1 MGDFFFDYSKTRE
14 SERDYPKY
22 NYDKALRT
30 HCDHFAN
37 YLMWSPRANPQ
48 YAAACKKLV
57 DDYKNASDKTRT
69 KLWVE
74 QKEKFDG
81 IVNNPRVGQLI
92 PKEYWADFDDLIGSD
107 CKVCS
112 HQHMIFAQ
120 ARMLEIL
127 EKEKTADIIVAVPCS
142 TTKPYS
148 SVGRLQRFI
157 NCSKETRLFDVLVFS
172 VNPIFVTPIDF
183 TICYPFVNYSSP
195 YDTASAVWEQTM
207 YGLSVKHMAE
217 AVRRLGYKKIIVAHG
232 GSLDARVQ
240 TMREWGFSEQT
251 LIDVF
256 NIDLYHKACK
266 FKFSSKEL
274 PEPKKFYKGM
284 MKSRFL
290 SGNEISC
297 FMRDVFGPQV
307 FPYFKIGWEHVEND
321 VKEYAGYS
329 EAKVKEIVDSLGIMA
344 ERKPIELIW

>member
-1 MGDFFFDYSKTRE
+1 MFDYSKTLE
-14 SERDYPKY
+14 SERDYPKFE
-22 NYDKALRT
+22 YDKALKT

-48 YAAACKKLV
+48 YAAVCKKLV
-57 DDYKNASDKTRT
+57 DDYKNAEDKTKT
-69 KLWVE
+69 KLWAE

-81 IVNNPRVGQLI
+81 IVNHSRAGQLI
-92 PKEYWADFDDLIGSD
+92 PKEYWADFDELIGSAA
-107 CKVCS
+107 KVCC

-127 EKEKTADIIVAVPCS
+127 EKEKRSDILVAVPCS
-142 TTKPYS
+142 STKPYS
-148 SVGRLQRFI
+148 SVGRIQRFA
-157 NCSKETRLFDVLVFS
+157 NCSRETRLFDLLVFS

-183 TICYPFVNYSSP
+183 TICYPFANYSDPDNVESKLW
-195 YDTASAVWEQTM
+195 AEVM
-207 YGLSVKHMAE
+207 YNLSVKHMAE
-217 AVRRLGYKKIIVAHG
+217 AVRRLGYRKIIVAHG
-232 GSLDARVQ
+232 GTLEPRIRY
-240 TMREWGFSEQT
+240 MREWGFGEQT

-307 FPYFKIGWEHVEND
+307 FPYFKTGWEHVENG

-329 EAKVKEIVDSLGIMA
+329 EAKVKEIVDKLGIMS